1 MADRVTIQD
10 IADALGVSRNTVSK
24 AINNTGILAD
34 ATREKILQKAV
45 EMGYKQFSYVTLVDN
60 GASGLRLQSPEE
72 QARAQASASAAIG
85 AQTGTQASAGMGQT
99 GTAASAGMGVQTGTQ
114 ASAGTSQA
122 GTLASAGM
130 GQAGTQAF
138 AAIGQTGIQAS
149 AAGVQTG
156 ISTQARNQASAT
168 ASVGIPAVAPVPVSA
183 AGLLPKPVDGK
194 NVIALFTTMFLGN
207 SHFSSTMLDKCQR
220 ELSYL
225 GYSLTMHRVNSS
237 NRRAMTLPYSFDP
250 EATAGIICIEM
261 FDMKYDEMLCDLGIP
276 VLFVDMPASLDV
288 GALKADKLIMD
299 NRSNIYLFME
309 EMVRRGK
316 RHFGFI
322 GEIRHCMSFF
332 ERYLGMR
339 EALVMM
345 GLPCEEEYY
354 VTENMEG
361 VESPTSDQYQ
371 LYVENSIRGMKQL
384 PDVFLCANDFIALDT
399 LQVFRRLGITVP
411 KDVWLCGF
419 DDSPESRVVTPRLTS
434 IHIHS
439 QIMGYSA
446 VNLLM
451 SRIREPSLNYRTTYT
466 ETSLIYREST
476 GDTQA

>member
-60 GASGLRLQSPEE
+60 GASGLRLQSQIPAPSSG
-72 QARAQASASAAIG
+72 QAGGTAAPV
-85 AQTGTQASAGMGQT
+85 SGQT
-99 GTAASAGMGVQTGTQ
+99 GGIPAPAPSTEAAQGSAFAASA
-114 ASAGTSQA
+114 
-122 GTLASAGM
+122 
-130 GQAGTQAF
+130 
-138 AAIGQTGIQAS
+138 
-149 AAGVQTG
+149 
-156 ISTQARNQASAT
+156 
-168 ASVGIPAVAPVPVSA
+168 VPVSA
-183 AGLLPKPVDGK
+183 AGMMPRPVDGK

-207 SHFSSTMLDKCQR
+207 SHFSSTMLDKFQR

-237 NRRAMTLPYSFDP
+237 NRKAMALPYSFDP
-250 EATAGIICIEM
+250 EVTAGIICIEM
-261 FDMKYDEMLCDLGIP
+261 FDIGYDKMLCTLGIP
-276 VLFVDMPASLDV
+276 VLFVDFPASLDI

-299 NRSNIYLFME
+299 NRSNIFLFME

-316 RHFGFI
+316 RHFGYI

-332 ERYLGMR
+332 ERYLALR
-339 EALVMM
+339 ESLIMM
-345 GLPCEEEYY
+345 GMPCEEEYY
-354 VTENMEG
+354 VTGNMAG
-361 VESPTSDQYQ
+361 VELPTTEQYQ
-371 LYVENSIRGMKQL
+371 LYLEDSIRRMKQL
-384 PDVFLCANDFIALDT
+384 PDVFLCANDFIALDV
-399 LQVFRRLGITVP
+399 LQVFRRLGISVP
-411 KDVWLCGF
+411 EDIWLCGF

-476 GDTQA
+476 GDISA

>member
-1 MADRVTIQD
+1 MAERVTIQD

-60 GASGLRLQSPEE
+60 GASGLRLQS
-72 QARAQASASAAIG
+72 QASASA
-85 AQTGTQASAGMGQT
+85 
-99 GTAASAGMGVQTGTQ
+99 TAARTEA
-114 ASAGTSQA
+114 AAAQA
-122 GTLASAGM
+122 GISGAADAVEAG
-130 GQAGTQAF
+130 
-138 AAIGQTGIQAS
+138 AAVP
-149 AAGVQTG
+149 AAG
-156 ISTQARNQASAT
+156 A
-168 ASVGIPAVAPVPVSA
+168 VPVSA
-183 AGLLPKPVDGK
+183 AGLMPRPADGK
-194 NVIALFTTMFLGN
+194 NIIALFTTMFLGN

-237 NRRAMTLPYSFDP
+237 NRKAMTLPYSFDP
-250 EATAGIICIEM
+250 EVTAGIICIEM
-261 FDMKYDEMLCDLGIP
+261 FDIKYDEMLCDLGIP
-276 VLFVDMPASLDV
+276 VLFVDFPASLNL

-299 NRSNIYLFME
+299 NRSNIFLFME

-332 ERYLGMR
+332 ERYLAMR
-339 EALVMM
+339 ESLVML
-345 GLPCEEEYY
+345 GLPCEEEYC
-354 VTENMEG
+354 VTENVEG
-361 VESPTSDQYQ
+361 VESPTSEEYQ
-371 LYVENSIRGMKQL
+371 LYLVNSIRRMKQL

-399 LQVFRRLGITVP
+399 LQAFRQLGISVP
-411 KDVWLCGF
+411 EDVWLCGF

-476 GDTQA
+476 GDTPV